1 VSNIVLEEGLE
12 SEMKTL
18 NQFKT
23 AFLLGSLIGLCM
35 LIGHALGGPQGLLVG
50 LVIGGLG
57 NLVAYWFSDR
67 IALAAMQA
75 QPVSRGQEPWLFD
88 IVERLARRAGI
99 PTPRVY
105 VCPQPAPNAF
115 ATGRNPQNSAVA
127 ITAGMLRDFPRHE
140 IEAVLAHEIAHI
152 KHRDV
157 LITTVAAVLGG
168 LISYA
173 GYSLMFLG
181 GDRENQGPLG
191 ALGALVAV
199 LLAPIAALLIQL
211 AISRQ
216 REYAADA
223 LGGDLCGDPRN
234 LAHALQRLS
243 TANDRV
249 PTDVNP
255 AFNSLFIIQPLSA
268 QGMASLFS
276 THPAPEKRIAAL
288 FRQAEVMDL
297 AARSEHD
304 HSDDKTM

>member
-1 VSNIVLEEGLE
+1 
-12 SEMKTL
+12 MKTL
-18 NQFKT
+18 NQLKT
-23 AFLLGSLIGLCM
+23 VLLLGSLIGLCM
-35 LIGHALGGPQGLLVG
+35 LVGHLLGGPQGLLLG
-50 LVIGGLG
+50 LVFGGIG

-67 IALAAMQA
+67 IALTAMQA
-75 QPVSRGQEPWLFD
+75 QPVSRTEAPWLVD
-88 IVERLARRAGI
+88 TVERLALRAGI

-127 ITAGMLRDFPRHE
+127 VTAGMLRGFPQHE
-140 IEAVLAHEIAHI
+140 VEAVLAHEIAHI
-152 KHRDV
+152 KNRDV

-181 GDRENQGPLG
+181 GDRENQSP
-191 ALGALVAV
+191 LGALVAV
-199 LLAPIAALLIQL
+199 LLAPVAALLVQL

-223 LGGDLCGDPRN
+223 LGGELCGDPRK
-234 LAHALQRLS
+234 LAFALQRLN
-243 TANDRV
+243 TANERV

-255 AFNSLFIIQPLSA
+255 AFHSLFIVQPLSA
-268 QGMASLFS
+268 RGMASLFS

-288 FRQAEVMDL
+288 LKQAEEMDL
-297 AARSEHD
+297 GGRRAA
-304 HSDDKTM
+304 

>member
-1 VSNIVLEEGLE
+1 
-12 SEMKTL
+12 MKTL
-18 NQFKT
+18 NHLKT

-35 LIGHALGGPQGLLVG
+35 LVGHALGGPQGLLLG
-50 LVIGGLG
+50 LIIGGLG

-75 QPVSRGQEPWLFD
+75 QPVSRRQEPWLFD

-127 ITAGMLRDFPRHE
+127 ITAGMLRNFPQHE

-152 KHRDV
+152 QHRDV

-181 GDRENQGPLG
+181 GDRENQGPWG
-191 ALGALVAV
+191 ALGALLAV
-199 LLAPIAALLIQL
+199 LLAPIAALVIQL

-223 LGGDLCGDPRN
+223 LGGELCGNPRN
-234 LAHALQRLS
+234 LAYALQRLS
-243 TANDRV
+243 TANERV

-255 AFNSLFIIQPLSA
+255 SLNSLFIIQPLSA
-268 QGMASLFS
+268 RGMASLFS

-288 FRQAEVMDL
+288 LRQAEGTDL
-297 AARSEHD
+297 AARQAS
-304 HSDDKTM
+304 

>member
-1 VSNIVLEEGLE
+1 
-12 SEMKTL
+12 MKTL
-18 NQFKT
+18 NQLKT
-23 AFLLGSLIGLCM
+23 AFLLGSLIALCM
-35 LIGHALGGPQGLLVG
+35 LVGHALGGPQGLLLGLLVG
-50 LVIGGLG
+50 GVG
-57 NLVAYWFSDR
+57 NVVAYWFSDR

-88 IVERLARRAGI
+88 TVERLARRAGI
-99 PTPRVY
+99 PTPQVY

-127 ITAGMLRDFPRHE
+127 VTAGMLRSFPEHE

-181 GDRENQGPLG
+181 SDREHQGPLG
-191 ALGALVAV
+191 AVGALVAV
-199 LLAPIAALLIQL
+199 VLAPVAALLIQL

-223 LGGDLCGDPRN
+223 LGGELCGNPRN
-234 LAHALQRLS
+234 LAYALRRLS
-243 TANDRV
+243 TANERI

-255 AFNSLFIIQPLSA
+255 AFHSLFVIRPLSA
-268 QGMASLFS
+268 HGMASLFS

-288 FRQAEVMDL
+288 LEQAERMGLNGRL
-297 AARSEHD
+297 AA
-304 HSDDKTM
+304 

>member
-1 VSNIVLEEGLE
+1 MS
-12 SEMKTL
+12 TL
-18 NQFKT
+18 NQMKT
-23 AFLLGSLIGLCM
+23 AVLLAALIGLCM
-35 LIGHALGGPQGLLVG
+35 LVGHVLGGPQGLLLG
-50 LVIGGLG
+50 LVFGGLG
-57 NLVAYWFSDR
+57 TLVAYWFCAR
-67 IALAAMQA
+67 IALTAMQA
-75 QPVSRGQEPWLFD
+75 QPVSRAEAPWLVD
-88 IVERLARRAGI
+88 AVERLAVQAGI

-127 ITAGMLRDFPRHE
+127 ITAGMLRGFPQHE

-152 KHRDV
+152 RNRDV

-181 GDRENQGPLG
+181 GGRENQSPLG
-191 ALGALVAV
+191 AVGALAAV
-199 LLAPIAALLIQL
+199 LLAPVAALLIQL

-223 LGGDLCGDPRN
+223 LGGELCGDPRK

-243 TANDRV
+243 TANQRV

-255 AFNSLFIIQPLSA
+255 AFNSLFIVQPLSA
-268 QGMASLFS
+268 RGMASLFS

-288 FRQAEVMDL
+288 LKQAEEMGFHGRR
-297 AARSEHD
+297 AA
-304 HSDDKTM
+304 

>member
-1 VSNIVLEEGLE
+1 
-12 SEMKTL
+12 MKTL
-18 NQFKT
+18 NQLKT

-35 LIGHALGGPQGLLVG
+35 LVGHALGGPQGLLLG
-50 LVIGGLG
+50 LLIGGVG
-57 NLVAYWFSDR
+57 NLIAYWFSDR

-75 QPVSRGQEPWLFD
+75 QPVSRSQEPWLFD
-88 IVERLARRAGI
+88 TVERLARRAGV

-105 VCPQPAPNAF
+105 ICPQPVPNAF

-127 ITAGMLRDFPRHE
+127 VTAGMLRSFPEHE

-181 GDRENQGPLG
+181 SDREHQGPLG
-191 ALGALVAV
+191 AVGLLLAV
-199 LLAPIAALLIQL
+199 VLAPIAALLIQL

-223 LGGDLCGDPRN
+223 LGGELCGDPRN
-234 LAHALQRLS
+234 LAYALQRLS
-243 TANDRV
+243 AANDRI

-255 AFNSLFIIQPLSA
+255 AFNSMFIIRPLSA
-268 QGMASLFS
+268 QGMASLFG

-288 FRQAEVMDL
+288 LEQAERMGLNGRL
-297 AARSEHD
+297 AA
-304 HSDDKTM
+304 